1 MSISF
6 NSLCLAPI
14 SVRLGLLELVCELGV
29 MVCLGFRS
37 DYWGKNEDLVVVA
50 LAVTASRTVSD
61 RLDGCGFV
69 SHACHM
75 DGAP

>member
-1 MSISF
+1 
-6 NSLCLAPI
+6 
-14 SVRLGLLELVCELGV
+14 